1 MTILPIPDKPY
12 PDWSRFLKA
21 VWMHGSMLTNMDPNR
36 IDTAIN
42 RACGSIKGSLTKRN
56 ESRQIRPS
64 SFLGCGRQAYFMLQ
78 DETPADM
85 PDNIGTTFAVG
96 HLLHEVSYA
105 AVQSALPECFIA
117 QVETAVDLP
126 AWWPKGHPKF
136 AESGTADLVLSLAD
150 PQEWE
155 QRNKA
160 LGDFGAAAQY
170 INGVVLES
178 QPKILVDFKTM
189 GGFTVRKHNKTVFGE
204 DPDAF
209 GYMAQ
214 LAVYAESLGIIDSG
228 AVLAGINRDSLTQ
241 PLAPRY
247 IEPRILKDE
256 LKRVKIAVEMA
267 LEGSD
272 PGEEF
277 LIRHDTDAYFQCGR
291 GGKPG
296 YCAFRD
302 ACRANPSGNY

>member
-1 MTILPIPDKPY
+1 MNTLPIPDKPY

-21 VWMHGSMLTNMDPNR
+21 VWMHGSMLPNMDPDR
-36 IDTAIN
+36 VETAIN
-42 RACGSIKGSLTKRN
+42 RASSSIKGSLTKRN
-56 ESRQIRPS
+56 EARQIRPS

-105 AVQSALPECFIA
+105 AVQSALPACFA
-117 QVETAVDLP
+117 ADAETPVALSD
-126 AWWPKGHPKF
+126 WWPKGHPKF
-136 AESGTADLVLSLAD
+136 AESGTADLVL
-150 PQEWE
+150 
-155 QRNKA
+155 KV
-160 LGDFGAAAQY
+160 LGECDQLDLAAQY
-170 INGVVLES
+170 IDGVVLEA

-189 GGFTVRKHNKTVFGE
+189 GGYTIRKHGNAVFGE
-204 DPDAF
+204 DPDGF

-214 LAVYAESLGIIDSG
+214 LAVYADALGIIDSG
-228 AVLAGINRDSLTQ
+228 AVLAGINRDSLAK
-241 PLAPRY
+241 PLVPRY

-277 LIRHDTDAYFQCGR
+277 LIRHDTDAYFLCGR

>member
-105 AVQSALPECFIA
+105 AVQSALPECFA
-117 QVETAVDLP
+117 ALVETAVDLP
-126 AWWPKGHPKF
+126 DWWPKGHPKF
-136 AESGTADLVLSLAD
+136 AESGTADLVLRRVAQSD
-150 PQEWE
+150 DNMW
-155 QRNKA
+155 KYI
-160 LGDFGAAAQY
+160 DGAVLDAQP
-170 INGVVLES
+170 E
-178 QPKILVDFKTM
+178 ILVDFKTM
-189 GGFTVRKHNKTVFGE
+189 GSFTVRKHNKTVFGE

>member
-21 VWMHGSMLTNMDPNR
+21 VWMHGSMLTNMVPNR

-136 AESGTADLVLSLAD
+136 AESGTADLVLRRVAQSD
-150 PQEWE
+150 DNMW
-155 QRNKA
+155 KYI
-160 LGDFGAAAQY
+160 DGAVLDAQP
-170 INGVVLES
+170 E
-178 QPKILVDFKTM
+178 ILVDFKTM